1 MSELSTHCYRHPDRE
16 TGVSCQRC
24 ERFICV
30 DCSSPGAIGFLCPED
45 AKDRVKIQ
53 KATFQKSLIS
63 AAPITIVL
71 ITINV
76 LVFVAELLFPGLIY
90 SLRYSNVGSITE
102 EGSLLRVFT
111 SSFTHSDTQI
121 THILFNVYSLFV
133 LGTLLEPMLGKLR
146 FLILYALSIFGGGLG
161 FLILSTQFGSV
172 VGASGAVFGLM
183 GAYLVFLVVM
193 KLNAGQMY
201 IIIGLNLVLGFLPG
215 IAWEAH
221 VGGLAVGAVV
231 GYVLVATRN
240 HIKPTVQTISLV
252 GIGVALLVVWFV
264 ANAPINS
271 LYN

>member
-1 MSELSTHCYRHPDRE
+1 
-16 TGVSCQRC
+16 
-24 ERFICV
+24 
-30 DCSSPGAIGFLCPED
+30 
-45 AKDRVKIQ
+45 
-53 KATFQKSLIS
+53 
-63 AAPITIVL
+63 
-71 ITINV
+71 
-76 LVFVAELLFPGLIY
+76 
-90 SLRYSNVGSITE
+90 
-102 EGSLLRVFT
+102 
-111 SSFTHSDTQI
+111 
-121 THILFNVYSLFV
+121 
-133 LGTLLEPMLGKLR
+133 MLGKLR

-252 GIGVALLVVWFV
+252 GIGVALLVIWFV

>member
-1 MSELSTHCYRHPDRE
+1 MSEITTRCYRHPDRE

-30 DCSSPGAIGFLCPED
+30 DCASPGAIGFLCPED

-53 KATFQKSLIS
+53 KATFQKSLLS
-63 AAPITIVL
+63 AAPVTIIL
-71 ITINV
+71 IALNV
-76 LVFVAELLFPGLIY
+76 LVYAAQQLFPGLIY
-90 SLRYSNVGSITE
+90 SLWYANVGSITE
-102 EGSLLRVFT
+102 DGSLLRVFT
-111 SSFTHSDTQI
+111 SSFAHSNTQI
-121 THILFNVYSLFV
+121 THILFNMYSLFV
-133 LGTLLEPMLGKLR
+133 LGTLLEPMIGKLR
-146 FLILYALSIFGGGLG
+146 FAVLYAFSVFGGGLG

-201 IIIGLNLVLGFLPG
+201 IIIGINLFLGFLPG

-221 VGGLAVGAVV
+221 VGGLIVGAAV
-231 GYVLVATRN
+231 GYVLVSTRN
-240 HIKPTVQTISLV
+240 RVKQNLQTIALF
-252 GIGVALLVVWFV
+252 GIGIVLVAIWLI

-271 LYN
+271 LY

>member
-1 MSELSTHCYRHPDRE
+1 MSELSTYCYRHPDRE

-45 AKDRVKIQ
+45 ARDRVKIQ
-53 KATFQKSLIS
+53 KAAFQKSPIS
-63 AAPITIVL
+63 AAPITLVL
-71 ITINV
+71 IAVNIV
-76 LVFVAELLFPGLIY
+76 VYVAQLLSPEFDYFIG
-90 SLRYSNVGSITE
+90 YSNQSFDPNN
-102 EGSLLRVFT
+102 SLAQIVMSSFAHST
-111 SSFTHSDTQI
+111 SSFTH
-121 THILFNVYSLFV
+121 ILFNMYSLFV

-146 FLILYALSIFGGGLG
+146 FLVLYSLSIFGGGLG
-161 FLILSTQFGSV
+161 FLLLANPGYVI
-172 VGASGAVFGLM
+172 GASGAVFGLM

-221 VGGLAVGAVV
+221 VGGLVVGAAV

-252 GIGVALLVVWFV
+252 GIGVALLVIWFV

>member
-1 MSELSTHCYRHPDRE
+1 MSELSTYCYRHPDRE

-63 AAPITIVL
+63 AAPITLVL
-71 ITINV
+71 IALNV

-146 FLILYALSIFGGGLG
+146 FLILYALSIFG
-161 FLILSTQFGSV
+161 
-172 VGASGAVFGLM
+172 ASGAVFGLM

-221 VGGLAVGAVV
+221 VGGLVVGAAV

-252 GIGVALLVVWFV
+252 GIGVALLVIWFV

>member
-1 MSELSTHCYRHPDRE
+1 MSELSTYCYRHPDRD

-24 ERFICV
+24 DRFICV
-30 DCSSPGAIGFLCPED
+30 DCASPGAIGFLCPED

-53 KATFQKSLIS
+53 KATFQKSLVS
-63 AAPITIVL
+63 SAPITFIL
-71 ITINV
+71 IAINV

-90 SLRYSNVGSITE
+90 SLRYGNVGSITE
-102 EGSLLRVFT
+102 EGSLFRVFT
-111 SSFTHSDTQI
+111 SSFAHSDTQY
-121 THILFNVYSLFV
+121 THILFNMYSLFV
-133 LGTLLEPMLGKLR
+133 LGTLLEPMLGKIR
-146 FLILYALSIFGGGLG
+146 FLSLYAFSIFGGGLG

-183 GAYLVFLVVM
+183 GAYLVFLIVM

-201 IIIGLNLVLGFLPG
+201 IIIALNLVLGFLPG

-221 VGGLAVGAVV
+221 VGGLVVGAAV

-240 HIKPTVQTISLV
+240 RAKQTTQTVALV
-252 GIGVALLVVWFV
+252 GIGVTLIVIWVV
-264 ANAPINS
+264 ANAPVNS

>member
-1 MSELSTHCYRHPDRE
+1 
-16 TGVSCQRC
+16 VSCQRC

-63 AAPITIVL
+63 AAPITFIL
-71 ITINV
+71 IGINV

-90 SLRYSNVGSITE
+90 SLRYGNVGSITE
-102 EGSLLRVFT
+102 EGSLFRVFT
-111 SSFTHSDTQI
+111 SSFAHSDTQY
-121 THILFNVYSLFV
+121 THILFNMYSLFV
-133 LGTLLEPMLGKLR
+133 LGTLLEPMLGKIR
-146 FLILYALSIFGGGLG
+146 FLTLYAFSIFGGGLG

-183 GAYLVFLVVM
+183 GAYLVFLIVM

-201 IIIGLNLVLGFLPG
+201 IIIALNLVLGFLPG

-221 VGGLAVGAVV
+221 VGGLVVGAAV

-252 GIGVALLVVWFV
+252 GIGVALLVIWFV

>member
-1 MSELSTHCYRHPDRE
+1 MSELSTYCYRHPDRE

-24 ERFICV
+24 DRFICV

-53 KATFQKSLIS
+53 KATFQKSLVS
-63 AAPITIVL
+63 SAPITFIL
-71 ITINV
+71 IAINV

-90 SLRYSNVGSITE
+90 SLRYGNVGSITE
-102 EGSLLRVFT
+102 EGSLFRVFT
-111 SSFTHSDTQI
+111 SSFAHSDTQY
-121 THILFNVYSLFV
+121 THILFNMYSLFV
-133 LGTLLEPMLGKLR
+133 LGTLLEPMLGKIR
-146 FLILYALSIFGGGLG
+146 FLTLYAFSIFGGGLG
-161 FLILSTQFGSV
+161 FLILSTQYGSV

-183 GAYLVFLVVM
+183 GAYLVFLIVM

-201 IIIGLNLVLGFLPG
+201 IIIALNLVLGFLPG

-221 VGGLAVGAVV
+221 VGGLVVGAAV

-240 HIKPTVQTISLV
+240 RAKQTTQTVALV
-252 GIGVALLVVWFV
+252 GIGVALILIWVV
-264 ANAPINS
+264 ANAPVNS